1 MSECINLQALYG
13 KTYRITYDRSYSPR
27 NVLKVERDAWMME
40 IPCKYGTVYCHGQD
54 RLAVEVDNHPNM
66 SNALNALEG
75 VSLYQDGE
83 KEKTFLFPLELF
95 DKVAE
100 IVHPRRRRH
109 GKPENGARLSPYW
122 FKKKEA
128 KPPPEAGGLPNPS

>member
-1 MSECINLQALYG
+1 MSECINLKALFGEKYPITFDQAYNP
-13 KTYRITYDRSYSPR
+13 SNVPR
-27 NVLKVERDAWMME
+27 DKRDPCMME
-40 IPCKYGTVYCHGQD
+40 IPCQYGTIYCHGQN
-54 RLAVEVDNHPNM
+54 RLAVEVDHHPK

-75 VSLYQDGE
+75 VTLYHDGD

-109 GKPENGARLSPYW
+109 GRPEHGARQAAYW
-122 FKKKEA
+122 FKRKEP
-128 KPPPEAGGLPNPS
+128 KNPPAAER